1 MALHPEYVTG
11 FCEGHS
17 TFTYSRS
24 GRQLA
29 MYFGIRGEGLEDLA
43 AFFGV
48 GKIYGGNYYRV
59 THRDDLAV
67 IVRHF
72 DEYPLRTKKRA
83 AYEIWREM
91 VLAKRAFRSGD
102 REHLERLATQLSAL

>member
-11 FCEGHS
+11 FCEGHG

-29 MYFGIRGEGLEDLA
+29 VYFGIRGEGLDEIA

-72 DEYPLRTKKRA
+72 DEHPLRTKKRA
-83 AYEIWREM
+83 AFEIWRQM
-91 VLAKRAFRSGD
+91 VAAKRAFRATD
-102 REHLERLATQLSAL
+102 REQLDRLASELSAL